1 MVEPIEDSEQVGGE
15 GSVPSIT
22 TKKAGTGL
30 GLATV
35 YSVVRKHNGQINVFS
50 EPGKGTTFEIYL
62 PVAQQLAFAAPA
74 QPAPD
79 DFFGPCRILVVDDEV
94 NIQENEQ

>member
-1 MVEPIEDSEQVGGE
+1 MARASTPNHLPRIFEPYF
-15 GSVPSIT
+15 T

-35 YSVVRKHNGQINVFS
+35 YSVIRKHDGQIKVVS

-62 PVAQQLAFAAPA
+62 PASQK
-74 QPAPD
+74 PAPTGSRRD
-79 DFFGPCRILVVDDEV
+79 EAGKFFRPRPGSGG
-94 NIQENEQ
+94 